1 MNSPHRAGPVPGRR
15 RSLLAIAGVAVCG
28 GLPLWLGAAAQ
39 PPVASP
45 GAAAFLDLSAFLI
58 PQARLEPRIGQRHYL
73 ALLAR
78 DAAFA
83 AQVRALAGAIKARA
97 SADVEALAL
106 ALAGPDDAALRATLR
121 RIVSAWYLGAVG
133 PDSGGTVVAFD
144 LALMHE
150 QVRGVVAVPSYCS
163 MAPGFWAAP
172 PPRA

>member
-28 GLPLWLGAAAQ
+28 ALPLWLGAAAQ
-39 PPVASP
+39 APAAPPD
-45 GAAAFLDLSAFLI
+45 AAAFLELSAFLI
-58 PQARLEPRIGQRHYL
+58 PHARLEPRIARRLHL

-83 AQVRALAGAIKARA
+83 AQLRALAGAIKARG

-106 ALAGPDDAALRATLR
+106 AVRDDAPLSATLR
-121 RIVSAWYLGAVG
+121 RVISAWYLGAVG
-133 PDSGGTVVAFD
+133 PDSGGSVVAFD

-150 QVRGVVAVPSYCS
+150 QVRDVVAVPSYCNK
-163 MAPGFWAAP
+163 APGFWAAP

>member
-1 MNSPHRAGPVPGRR
+1 MNSPHRAGPVSGRR

-39 PPVASP
+39 TPAAAPD
-45 GAAAFLDLSAFLI
+45 AAAFLDLSAFLI
-58 PQARLEPRIGQRHYL
+58 PHARLEPRIAQRLYL

-83 AQVRALAGAIKARA
+83 AQLRALAGAIKARG

-106 ALAGPDDAALRATLR
+106 AVRDDAPLSATLR
-121 RIVSAWYLGAVG
+121 RVISAWYLGAVG
-133 PDSGGTVVAFD
+133 PDSGGSVVAFD

-150 QVRGVVAVPSYCS
+150 QVRDVVAVPSYCS
-163 MAPGFWAAP
+163 KAPGFWAAP